1 VPTYVNP
8 DKCDGCKALDKP
20 ACAYICPNDLMILDL
35 VQGKSYNQ
43 EPDQCWECYAC
54 VKTCPQS
61 AIAMRGYSDVM
72 PLGASLTPLRGTD
85 SIMWTVQFRDKRV
98 KRFKFPIRTTGWG
111 TIEPYDGMREPD
123 AAELK
128 DSHLAGEDVWLGV
141 DSLPVPEGVVLEGKS
156 GNREPAGSAADGRS
170 N

>member
-20 ACAYICPNDLMILDL
+20 ACAYICPNDLMILDAAL
-35 VQGKSYNQ
+35 GKSFNQ

-98 KRFKFPIRTTGWG
+98 KRFKFPIRTTAWG
-111 TIEPYDGMREPD
+111 TIEPHAGLAEPD
-123 AAELK
+123 ESTLH
-128 DSHLAGEDVWLGV
+128 DPHLAGEDQYLGV
-141 DSLPVPEGVVLEGKS
+141 PELPIPAHDILGRRS
-156 GNREPAGSAADGRS
+156 GATATV
-170 N
+170 